1 MLTFSL
7 GELSTIEGLHQ
18 DPSFLS
24 LGYAGLTKVFNFTDL
39 PCPPRSVMVGLT
51 IPLQHWYHTRLTYL
65 QEANWYTPEPGQPY
79 RPLLALPS
87 QLQAWN
93 PAFKN
98 CKDLFFQGYDPP
110 RALVPAAAMVQA
122 VTQADPRPSP
132 IPPRPSAT
140 PDPGPKETD
149 PASIPTPA
157 SVHKPKAPQ
166 SSQKFG
172 LQPESGVESS
182 GSKPVTLSAENG
194 KTGQEKNP
202 NLPNYQ
208 VATDEGHEEK
218 GDPKVSAMN
227 NADEKQ
233 KTDPN
238 GSAISNTDEN
248 SRQKKYPEQNPHGDS
263 DAGSGQ
269 GASSNF
275 DHSGGAQNKPSQG
288 VQQADSSQA
297 ADQKQSDGGLKGS
310 LFPWKAPPEQ
320 QGNSIAIGSQ
330 KPGQATTINNH
341 IVQPLLD
348 AISIAGTTVFPG
360 APPIT
365 VSDTPVALGPSS
377 LVVGSVSVA
386 VALPPLS
393 LSAGQLIT
401 LNHQPIQQLSTGILV
416 AGTTLTPGAPPV
428 KVSGIPVSLG
438 PSAVIIGSSS
448 IPIALP
454 RPPWIPGPIT
464 NIDGKAIQPL
474 SNGISVG
481 GTTLTPGGPAL
492 TISGTPMSLGSN
504 ALVIGTSSIL
514 FATDD
519 PIRLLTTIAGQ
530 TITANP
536 NAMQIGSSKLTP
548 GSPGLI
554 LSGTLVSLDS
564 AGQLVVGSETIP
576 LERAGGGEIVTTVAG
591 QYLTANPTAVRVASS
606 TLTPGGP
613 GMTLS
618 GTMISLDSSGR
629 LFIGATTLALQ
640 PSIENSGRLIIGGFQ
655 SGAPYASGSVGSGNI
670 ASSKNGTGNDV
681 QAFQGIAQS
690 LQSRSAGILLPWLLC
705 ACLTRLYR

>member
-1 MLTFSL
+1 MLTFSP
-7 GELSTIEGLHQ
+7 GELSTVEGVHQ
-18 DPSFLS
+18 DPSLLS
-24 LGYAGLTKVFNFTDL
+24 LGAGLTKVFNFTDL

-51 IPLQHWYHTRLTYL
+51 ISPQNRYNTRLTYL

-87 QLQAWN
+87 QLHAWN

-98 CKDLFFQGYDPP
+98 CKDWFFQGYDPP
-110 RALVPAAAMVQA
+110 RALVPAAAMVPA

-140 PDPGPKETD
+140 PHPGPKETN

-157 SVHKPKAPQ
+157 SVHYPKTPQ
-166 SSQKFG
+166 SSQRSG
-172 LQPESGVESS
+172 LQSESGVESS
-182 GSKPVTLSAENG
+182 GSKPATLSADIG

-202 NLPNYQ
+202 SLPKYQ
-208 VATDEGHEEK
+208 IATDEGHEGK
-218 GDPKVSAMN
+218 ADPNVSPIN
-227 NADEKQ
+227 NADEEQ
-233 KTDPN
+233 RTDPN
-238 GSAISNTDEN
+238 ASAISNADEN
-248 SRQKKYPEQNPHGDS
+248 SRQKKYPEQNPHDNTDVGP
-263 DAGSGQ
+263 GQ

-275 DHSGGAQNKPSQG
+275 DHSGGAHNNPSQG
-288 VQQADSSQA
+288 TQQADSSQA
-297 ADQKQSDGGLKGS
+297 ADQKQSNGVLESGL
-310 LFPWKAPPEQ
+310 LPWKVPPDQ
-320 QGNSIAIGSQ
+320 QGDSIAIDSQ
-330 KPGQATTINNH
+330 KPGQAATINNH
-341 IVQPLLD
+341 IMQPLLN

-365 VSDTPVALGPSS
+365 VSDTPIALGRSS

-386 VALPPLS
+386 IALPPLS

-401 LNHQPIQQLSTGILV
+401 LNDQLIQQLSTGILV

-428 KVSGIPVSLG
+428 KVSGTPISLC

-448 IPIALP
+448 ISIALP
-454 RPPWIPGPIT
+454 RPPWIPGSMT
-464 NIDGKAIQPL
+464 NIDGKVVQPL

-514 FATDD
+514 LATDD
-519 PIRLLTTIAGQ
+519 PIQLVTTIAGQ
-530 TITANP
+530 TITADP
-536 NAMQIGSSKLTP
+536 NAVQIGSSKLTP

-690 LQSRSAGILLPWLLC
+690 LQSRSAGILLPWMLC